1 MNTKRAIK
9 IGCFSLIAIFILVI
23 LIGNIA
29 KVINSVSPNAQEAK
43 NHAVLADNM
52 TMLNRSMPQ
61 SLGNIGSLNQ
71 LRLHNDTISAD
82 IEVAKEVSEELV
94 KGNYDEI
101 GSLIRYAFARTDLGL
116 KLSDMAATNNLVI
129 ECVVSNSSKNL
140 NQWTYTAKSFTNFSD
155 STDVPLEEMMRKLL
169 KTQVILSDAENPI
182 IYGADGMPLEMDKS
196 EIMLHSS
203 ECEILKSIELQ
214 GNKVI
219 FTFSSPETD
228 YSVPQMKIG
237 IKNPNN
243 VKNILSTL
251 CKDRQFKEYINL
263 ITLAKCNM
271 IFRYDGVKSKQTVDI
286 EFPNEMLE
294 ECKHIY

>member
-1 MNTKRAIK
+1 MNTKRTIK

-29 KVINSVSPNAQEAK
+29 KVVNSVSPNAQEAK
-43 NHAVLADNM
+43 NHAILANNM

-94 KGNYDEI
+94 KDNYMEI

-116 KLSDMAATNNLVI
+116 KLSDMAAKNNLVI
-129 ECVVSNSSKNL
+129 ECVVSNSSKIL
-140 NQWTYTAKSFTNFSD
+140 SQWTYTAKSFTNFSD
-155 STDVPLEEMMRKLL
+155 SIDVPLEELMKGLL
-169 KTQVILSDAENPI
+169 KTQVILSNAETPV
-182 IYGADGMPLEMDKS
+182 IYGNDGMTLEMDKG
-196 EIMLHSS
+196 EIMEHNSDS
-203 ECEILKSIELQ
+203 EILKNIALKE
-214 GNKVI
+214 NEVI

-271 IFRYDGVKSKQTVDI
+271 IFRYDGVNSMQSVDI
-286 EFPNEMLE
+286 VFPNEMLE

>member
-1 MNTKRAIK
+1 MNTKRTIK

-29 KVINSVSPNAQEAK
+29 KVVNSVSPNAQEAK
-43 NHAVLADNM
+43 NHAILANNM

-94 KGNYDEI
+94 KDNYMEI

-116 KLSDMAATNNLVI
+116 KLSDMAAKNNLVI
-129 ECVVSNSSKNL
+129 ECVVSNSSKIL
-140 NQWTYTAKSFTNFSD
+140 SQWTYTAKSFTNFSD
-155 STDVPLEEMMRKLL
+155 SIDVPLEELMKGLL
-169 KTQVILSDAENPI
+169 KTQVILSNAETPV
-182 IYGADGMPLEMDKS
+182 IYGNDRMTLEMDKG
-196 EIMLHSS
+196 EIMEHNSDS
-203 ECEILKSIELQ
+203 EILKNIALKE
-214 GNKVI
+214 NEVI

-271 IFRYDGVKSKQTVDI
+271 IFRYDGVNSKQSVDI
-286 EFPNEMLE
+286 VFPNEMLE

>member
-1 MNTKRAIK
+1 M
-9 IGCFSLIAIFILVI
+9 IAIFILVI

-29 KVINSVSPNAQEAK
+29 KVVNSVSPNAQEAK
-43 NHAVLADNM
+43 NHAILANNM

-94 KGNYDEI
+94 KDNYMEI

-116 KLSDMAATNNLVI
+116 KLSDMAAKNNLVI
-129 ECVVSNSSKNL
+129 ECVVSNSSKIL
-140 NQWTYTAKSFTNFSD
+140 SQWTYTAKSFTNFSD
-155 STDVPLEEMMRKLL
+155 SIDVPLEELMKGLL
-169 KTQVILSDAENPI
+169 KTQVILSNAETPV
-182 IYGADGMPLEMDKS
+182 IYGNDGMTLEMDKG
-196 EIMLHSS
+196 EIMEHNSDS
-203 ECEILKSIELQ
+203 EILKNIALKE
-214 GNKVI
+214 NEVI

-243 VKNILSTL
+243 VKNILSTV

-271 IFRYDGVKSKQTVDI
+271 IFRYDGVNSKQSVDI
-286 EFPNEMLE
+286 VFPNEMLE

>member
-1 MNTKRAIK
+1 M
-9 IGCFSLIAIFILVI
+9 IAIFILVI

-29 KVINSVSPNAQEAK
+29 KVVNSVSPNAQEAK
-43 NHAVLADNM
+43 NHAILANNM

-94 KGNYDEI
+94 KDNYMEI

-116 KLSDMAATNNLVI
+116 KLSDMAAKNNLVI
-129 ECVVSNSSKNL
+129 ECVVSNSSKIL
-140 NQWTYTAKSFTNFSD
+140 SQWTYTAKSFTNFSD
-155 STDVPLEEMMRKLL
+155 SIDVPLEELMKGLL
-169 KTQVILSDAENPI
+169 KTQVILSNAETPV
-182 IYGADGMPLEMDKS
+182 IYGNDGMTLEMDKG
-196 EIMLHSS
+196 EIMEHNSDS
-203 ECEILKSIELQ
+203 EILKNIALKE
-214 GNKVI
+214 NEVI

-271 IFRYDGVKSKQTVDI
+271 IFRYDGVNSKQSVDI
-286 EFPNEMLE
+286 VFPNEMLE
-294 ECKHIY
+294 ECKVVFH

>member
-1 MNTKRAIK
+1 M
-9 IGCFSLIAIFILVI
+9 IAIFILVI

-29 KVINSVSPNAQEAK
+29 KVVNSVSPNAQEAK
-43 NHAVLADNM
+43 NHAILANNM

-94 KGNYDEI
+94 KDNYMEI

-116 KLSDMAATNNLVI
+116 KLSDMAAKNNLVI
-129 ECVVSNSSKNL
+129 ECVVSNSSKIL
-140 NQWTYTAKSFTNFSD
+140 SQWTYTAKSFTNFSD
-155 STDVPLEEMMRKLL
+155 SIDVPLEELMKGLL
-169 KTQVILSDAENPI
+169 KTQVILSNAETPV
-182 IYGADGMPLEMDKS
+182 IYGNDGMTLEMDKG
-196 EIMLHSS
+196 EIMEHNSDS
-203 ECEILKSIELQ
+203 EILKNIALKE
-214 GNKVI
+214 NEVI

-271 IFRYDGVKSKQTVDI
+271 IFRYDGVNSMQSVDI
-286 EFPNEMLE
+286 VFPNEMLE

>member
-1 MNTKRAIK
+1 MNTKRTIK

-29 KVINSVSPNAQEAK
+29 KVVNSVSPNAQEAK
-43 NHAVLADNM
+43 NHAILANNM

-94 KGNYDEI
+94 KDNYMEI

-116 KLSDMAATNNLVI
+116 KLSDMAAKNNLVI
-129 ECVVSNSSKNL
+129 ECVVSNSSKIL
-140 NQWTYTAKSFTNFSD
+140 SQWTYTAKSFTNFSD
-155 STDVPLEEMMRKLL
+155 SIDVPLEELMKGLL
-169 KTQVILSDAENPI
+169 KTQVILSNAETPV
-182 IYGADGMPLEMDKS
+182 IYGNDGMTLEMDKG
-196 EIMLHSS
+196 EIMEHNSDS
-203 ECEILKSIELQ
+203 EILKNIALKE
-214 GNKVI
+214 NEVI

-271 IFRYDGVKSKQTVDI
+271 IFRYDGVNSKQSVDI
-286 EFPNEMLE
+286 VFPNEMLE

>member
-1 MNTKRAIK
+1 M
-9 IGCFSLIAIFILVI
+9 IAIFILVI

-29 KVINSVSPNAQEAK
+29 KVVNSVSPNAQEAK
-43 NHAVLADNM
+43 NHAILANNM

-94 KGNYDEI
+94 KDNYMEI

-116 KLSDMAATNNLVI
+116 KLSDMAAKNNLVI
-129 ECVVSNSSKNL
+129 ECVVSNSSKIL
-140 NQWTYTAKSFTNFSD
+140 SQWTYTAKSFTNFSD
-155 STDVPLEEMMRKLL
+155 SIDVPLEELMKGLL
-169 KTQVILSDAENPI
+169 KTQVILSNAETPV
-182 IYGADGMPLEMDKS
+182 IYGNDGMTLEMDKG
-196 EIMLHSS
+196 EIMEHNSDS
-203 ECEILKSIELQ
+203 EILKNIALKE
-214 GNKVI
+214 NEVI

-271 IFRYDGVKSKQTVDI
+271 IFRYDGVNSKQSVDI
-286 EFPNEMLE
+286 VFPNEMLE